1 MTWYSMSTAS
11 ILAAV
16 IVAALQATDAR
27 ERTDRQAVYRAV
39 LQDARCR
46 GSGRPGVNGDRPVL
60 LREVV
65 NPIEQAWWQY
75 APAPSLA
82 ERLPKMI
89 PGLRAELLQ
98 EFLRINAPRSLFTED
113 DARELGADLVSR
125 AALDEM
131 GKTAWIWTAF
141 YQRFPSASALV
152 ELSTP
157 AIDRAAGAA
166 LVYCGESTD
175 SLAGR
180 GFIVLLRNGSAGWV
194 PVFWQ
199 ELWVS

>member
-1 MTWYSMSTAS
+1 MKIVLL
-11 ILAAV
+11 ILAA
-16 IVAALQATDAR
+16 LLTPQSATDTGNLA
-27 ERTDRQAVYRAV
+27 DRRAVYRAV
-39 LQDARCR
+39 LRDARCR
-46 GSGRPGVNGDRPVL
+46 GSGRPGVKGDRPVL
-60 LREVV
+60 LRAVV

-98 EFLRINAPRSLFTED
+98 EYLRINAPRSLFTED
-113 DARELGADLVSR
+113 DARELGVDLVSR
-125 AALDEM
+125 AELDEM

-141 YQRFPSASALV
+141 YQRFPSATALV
-152 ELSTP
+152 ELSVP
-157 AIDRAAGAA
+157 VIDRAAGEA
-166 LVYCGESTD
+166 LVYCGESTG

-180 GFIVLLRNGSAGWV
+180 GFLILLRNGSAGRV

>member
-1 MTWYSMSTAS
+1 MIGVHMSTAS
-11 ILAAV
+11 ILVA
-16 IVAALQATDAR
+16 IILAALQATDQK
-27 ERTDRQAVYRAV
+27 ERTNRQAVYRAV
-39 LQDARCR
+39 LQDARCK
-46 GSGRPGVNGDRPVL
+46 GSGRPEFKGDRPVL

-75 APAPSLA
+75 APAPGLA

-98 EFLRINAPRSLFTED
+98 EYVRINAPRSLFTED
-113 DARELGADLVSR
+113 EARQLGADLVSR
-125 AALDEM
+125 PELDEM

-152 ELSTP
+152 ELSAP
-157 AIDRAAGAA
+157 AIDRAAGEA
-166 LVYCGESTD
+166 LVYCGESTAA
-175 SLAGR
+175 LAGR
-180 GFIVLLRNGSAGWV
+180 GFLILLRNGSTGWT

-199 ELWVS
+199 QMWIS